1 MINPVLDCIAE
12 QWCFDILDDLNDLVR
27 KILYGQVKSIDAYDH
42 YKSAVECACMLRV
55 LCRRYYERTRAG
67 IDAYLAFRHM
77 ICNPAR
83 TLLSNQS
90 CLVLENPIDGVSRR
104 ALIDLA
110 REFERRMPLW
120 HESPL
125 RQAGALEGGIS
136 LPTSLEVSA
145 YHCSWRSYG
154 SIRLMSEPHRHAVHA
169 SIRPANFRSLIN
181 VDVWRDAD
189 ADHDGEKSPFQL
201 HRGYLQSARGWASPS
216 FILFKC
222 RYGVPLHVFE
232 TFVETMRDQ
241 GFIIVQFNGVRD
253 LASQDDGRCKLTKKP
268 SGKHTGRIQ
277 QIRITQRDL
286 VKDFGFGRKKDYTG
300 YSNDT
305 ILSSPRHAVLNR
317 ERELRVVRAYYRD
330 LPAIA
335 DRRYPQKLQRQ
346 REREVQRAE
355 VAVVTARAK
364 LSQCRR
370 ALDTYR
376 ERSRRR
382 IHSSTP

>member
-1 MINPVLDCIAE
+1 
-12 QWCFDILDDLNDLVR
+12 
-27 KILYGQVKSIDAYDH
+27 
-42 YKSAVECACMLRV
+42 
-55 LCRRYYERTRAG
+55 
-67 IDAYLAFRHM
+67 
-77 ICNPAR
+77 
-83 TLLSNQS
+83 
-90 CLVLENPIDGVSRR
+90 VLENPIDGVSRR

-125 RQAGALEGGIS
+125 RQARALEGGIM

-145 YHCSWRSYG
+145 YNSSWQSYVSVG
-154 SIRLMSEPHRHAVHA
+154 LMSEPHRHAVHA
-169 SIRPANFRSLIN
+169 SIRPANLCRLN
-181 VDVWRDAD
+181 GVDVWRDAD
-189 ADHDGEKSPFQL
+189 ADHDNEMSLFNQACDE
-201 HRGYLQSARGWASPS
+201 RSAKGWMSPS

-232 TFVETMRDQ
+232 TFVDTLRDQ

-253 LASQDDGRCKLTKKP
+253 LAAQDDGRCKLTKKP

-286 VKDFGFGRKKDYTG
+286 VKDFGFGRKKEYTG

-305 ILSSPRHAVLNR
+305 ILSSPRHAVLKR
-317 ERELRVVRAYYRD
+317 ERELRVMRAYYRD
-330 LPAIA
+330 HPAIA
-335 DRRYPQKLQRQ
+335 DGRYPQKLQRQ
-346 REREVQRAE
+346 RESDVQRAE